1 MMLLEIEIMTMQ
13 RNVERVNNE
22 DLTEVA
28 IQRCSSKKAF
38 FKGLFTILKTTR
50 EYIHFFKVCKA
61 EAESGKAESL
71 QLSQK

>member
-22 DLTEVA
+22 DLTELA

-38 FKGLFTILKTTR
+38 FKESAILKTTR

>member
-28 IQRCSSKKAF
+28 IQRCSSKKVF
-38 FKGLFTILKTTR
+38 FKESTILKTTR
-50 EYIHFFKVCKA
+50 EYVHFCKVCKA